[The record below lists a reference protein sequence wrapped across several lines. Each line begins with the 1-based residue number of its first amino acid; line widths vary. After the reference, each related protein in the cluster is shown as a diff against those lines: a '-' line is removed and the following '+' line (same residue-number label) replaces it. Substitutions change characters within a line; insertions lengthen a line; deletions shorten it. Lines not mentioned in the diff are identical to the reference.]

1 MGVMN
6 YEQNRQYAVRTEVL
20 ALVTLVE
27 YGNLEQKHNALKQ
40 ITVIAYPHVLA
51 EKINKR
57 VEGICC
63 VVGCLNTHKE
73 VEMVES
79 GTGQTII
86 CLDCLER
93 D

>member
-1 MGVMN
+1 MGVFSF
-6 YEQNRQYAVRTEVL
+6 EQNRQYAVRTEVL
-20 ALVTLVE
+20 ALITLVE

-40 ITVIAYPHVLA
+40 LTVIAYPHVLA
-51 EKINKR
+51 EEINKE
-57 VEGICC
+57 VKGICC
-63 VVGCLNTHKE
+63 VTSCLNTSDD

-86 CLDCLER
+86 CVECLEG

>member
-1 MGVMN
+1 MGVFSF
-6 YEQNRQYAVRTEVL
+6 EQNRQYAVRTEVL
-20 ALVTLVE
+20 ALITLVE

-40 ITVIAYPHVLA
+40 LTVIAYPLATA

-63 VVGCLNTHKE
+63 VVDCLNTHKQT
-73 VEMVES
+73 EMVES

-86 CLDCLER
+86 CVECLEG